1 MTTQS
6 SPNGNTAVTLSRG
19 LINALRSLNVQ
30 ALGFGSTTINDG
42 IANFA
47 ITGGAV
53 DLANTRVEIAH
64 TGGLTLRSGGTE
76 VSLTDFVITNVDGQ
90 AILTGAVIVN
100 GELVTRAPLF
110 NVQISDVGT
119 STRHKRSNLD
129 ISAEIQLSAVAAD
142 TLNGAFGTTAFTEGF
157 TIGAADVDALFSP
170 RNGNIRENR
179 LPVRDFLGDND
190 SLFPGETQDV
200 VARGRTRVAL
210 DDTLVDALESLDVDI
225 SGFGRTRVNGGA
237 VDFLITGGA
246 ADLDTTSVEI
256 QHSGGLVL
264 STQDTEVRLTDFV
277 IDNLSG
283 RAVLTGAVIANDALV
298 ARLPLFNL
306 RIGQVDTTERRR
318 FTNLDLNDVDVRLTG
333 GAAGALNQAFDV
345 NAFSAG
351 QSIGS
356 AQVDAFVV

>member
-1 MTTQS
+1 MTTQTS
-6 SPNGNTAVTLSRG
+6 QNGNTAVTLSRG
-19 LINALRSLNVQ
+19 LINALRSLDVQ
-30 ALGFGSTTINDG
+30 ALGFGSTTIDDG

-53 DLANTRVEIAH
+53 DITNTRVEIAH
-64 TGGLTLRSGGTE
+64 SGGLTLRSGSTE

-90 AILTGAVIVN
+90 AVLTGAVIAN

-110 NVQISDVGT
+110 NLQINDVGT
-119 STRHKRSNLD
+119 STRRRQSNLD
-129 ISAEIQLSAVAAD
+129 ISAEIQLSEAAAD
-142 TLNGAFGTTAFTEGF
+142 TLNGAFGTTAFVEGF
-157 TIGAADVDALFSP
+157 SIGTANVDALFSP
-170 RNGNIRENR
+170 RNGNIREGR
-179 LPVRDFLGDND
+179 LPVQDFLGDND
-190 SLFPGETQDV
+190 SLFPGASQDV

-210 DDTLVDALESLDVDI
+210 EDTLVDALEDLNVDVA
-225 SGFGRTRVNGGA
+225 GFGRTRVNDGV

-256 QHSGGLVL
+256 QHSGGLAL

-306 RIGQVDTTERRR
+306 QVGQVDTTERRR
-318 FTNLDLNDVDVRLTG
+318 FTNLDFSNVDVGLTRQ
-333 GAAGALNQAFDV
+333 AAGALNQAFDV